1 MNNKKKWLEGNIM
14 EEILKIPKQDNEYER
29 GFEAGYTK
37 GKLDIGTDI
46 GNSYFAGVT
55 TGEKIRAYEI
65 IEFLK
70 HENNGDKFRQSYDVG
85 DCVNQL
91 CDKYGFPEMK
101 YSDEELDDMHG
112 TAYESDY
119 DEPGGAYM
127 KWYFD
132 KLHSGLI

>member
-1 MNNKKKWLEGNIM
+1 MRKFINGYQPKSSGVDKFQTPDCESSV
-14 EEILKIPKQDNEYER
+14 ILPVEHEYEQ
-29 GFEAGYTK
+29 GFTAGYAK

-55 TGEKIRAYEI
+55 AGEKIRAYEI

-70 HENNGDKFRQSYDVG
+70 HENNGEHFRQSYDVG

-101 YSDEELDDMHG
+101 YSDEELDDMFG
-112 TAYESDY
+112 TGYNE
-119 DEPGGAYM
+119 E
-127 KWYFD
+127 
-132 KLHSGLI
+132 